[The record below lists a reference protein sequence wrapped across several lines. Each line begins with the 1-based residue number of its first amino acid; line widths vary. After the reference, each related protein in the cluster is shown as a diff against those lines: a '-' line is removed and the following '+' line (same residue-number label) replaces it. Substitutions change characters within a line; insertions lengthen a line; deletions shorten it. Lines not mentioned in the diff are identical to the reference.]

1 MNNSGN
7 QVLRIRSGLRK
18 NPLNVFAAPGYEGSV
33 RIYKDGTIDIIGNSK
48 SIPSITTRN
57 EVVGPETRR
66 YMIVGGTRADN
77 AVRIS
82 RTSND
87 LPEEYRSIKTVNG
100 IHYFSTRTTPNI
112 SNPDER
118 EFVIGASMQFL
129 KTEKPQ
135 QPPQKEEPC
144 EPGKKPPHPRP
155 CPEPPHP
162 RPQVTS
168 TIGSNGPSTVDHA

>member
-135 QPPQKEEPC
+135 QTPQKEEPC

-168 TIGSNGPSTVDHA
+168 TIGSNGPSIVDHA